1 MQNSVLK
8 GSVGIFAE
16 MGVDPVIGR
25 ADPLAQGKGV
35 AGCFFHRA
43 PFRACCAL

>member
-1 MQNSVLK
+1 MKNLVLK
-8 GSVGIFAE
+8 SLSRILAE

-25 ADPLAQGKGV
+25 ADPSAQGKGIAWV
-35 AGCFFHRA
+35 FFHKA